1 MRGLEVRNACRPVAL
16 PLPLP
21 SRFYKRDLEVGSW
34 KCDILDQS
42 TSTKLPIGTDLEAG
56 SGLSRTNVR
65 LVRRDDS
72 GKPALGGSRDREE
85 QR

>member
-1 MRGLEVRNACRPVAL
+1 MKGLEVRDACRPVAL

-42 TSTKLPIGTDLEAG
+42 TSTKLPIGSDWKLEVDYRG
-56 SGLSRTNVR
+56 QMSGLSGETEP
-65 LVRRDDS
+65 RRPDVGNKRSKDD
-72 GKPALGGSRDREE
+72 
-85 QR
+85 